1 MKARDDR
8 GSTPMRCG
16 DHHQDHMSTLGDMTL
31 RPRILDGLDT
41 TFPVERYSKIRKVEK
56 KIWRLVL
63 NFFLKLTKTVQPL
76 DLGVKGVKVSMDME
90 SSVHRQG

>member
-1 MKARDDR
+1 
-8 GSTPMRCG
+8 
-16 DHHQDHMSTLGDMTL
+16 MTL

-63 NFFLKLTKTVQPL
+63 NFFSKLTKTVQPL
-76 DLGVKGVKVSMDME
+76 DLGVKGVKVSMDMD
-90 SSVHRQG
+90 SSVHRRG

>member
-41 TFPVERYSKIRKVEK
+41 TFPVERYSKIRKVGK

-63 NFFLKLTKTVQPL
+63 NFF
-76 DLGVKGVKVSMDME
+76 
-90 SSVHRQG
+90 

>member
-1 MKARDDR
+1 
-8 GSTPMRCG
+8 MRCG

-31 RPRILDGLDT
+31 RPRFLDGLDT
-41 TFPVERYSKIRKVEK
+41 TFPVERYSKIRKVGK
-56 KIWRLVL
+56 KIWRLML
-63 NFFLKLTKTVQPL
+63 NFFSHLTKTRQPL